1 MADAGIEFHYAARSD
16 IGLKRSSNQ
25 DSAYAGA
32 NLLVLAD
39 GMGGAAGGDI
49 ASSVAIAHLAPLDFE
64 SHSAEDLL
72 PLLHNAFQNAHDELG
87 RLATDN
93 PELMGLGT
101 TCIAILRAGR
111 KLAMAHIGDSR
122 AYLLRDQTL
131 AQVTTDHSFVQFLI
145 SQGEITPEEA
155 QEHPQRNAVT
165 KVLGYDED
173 QVEPDETVREAVLN
187 DRWLLCSDGVSGLI
201 SDETIARVLSS
212 VSDPGECAEELI
224 SLALRAGGTDNATCI
239 VADIVPAG
247 STQIAAPQVVGAA
260 SQERFSPSR
269 LGSSAA
275 AKAAQ
280 LNVPEAQHEVD
291 ISLPAPARPVA
302 PRHPWRTSII
312 SLLLVLAVGGGTWL
326 GYAWTQTRFYITGV
340 SGTIEVYQGIP
351 QNIGPWELST
361 LIDTTDIQLKSL
373 DDATQKRY
381 SDPSPVT
388 VGSREEVDKIIADL
402 RGKVAALKK
411 SADSAQSGDTP
422 QSTDKP
428 QSGDMSQS
436 GARPADSSQS
446 DATTMNASGSI
457 GGR

>member
-87 RLATDN
+87 RLAAEN

-101 TCIAILRAGR
+101 TCIAILRAGK

-122 AYLLRDQTL
+122 AYVLRDQTL

-155 QEHPQRNAVT
+155 QDHPQRNAVT

-201 SDETIARVLSS
+201 SDDTIAHVLASI
-212 VSDPGECAEELI
+212 SDPGECAEELI

-280 LNVPEAQHEVD
+280 LNAPEVQPEVGA
-291 ISLPAPARPVA
+291 PAPARPVA
-302 PRHPWRTSII
+302 PSHPWRTSII
-312 SLLLVLAVGGGTWL
+312 SLLVVLTVGVGTWL

-340 SGTIEVYQGIP
+340 SGTIVVYQGIP

-402 RGKVAALKK
+402 RGKVAAQKK
-411 SADSAQSGDTP
+411 AADSAQSGDAP
-422 QSTDKP
+422 QSGDKP
-428 QSGDMSQS
+428 QSGDMPQS
-436 GARPADSSQS
+436 GVQPADSSQS
-446 DATTMNASGSI
+446 GAPKVNASGTT